1 CELGSHK
8 CPHIACVSE
17 SVKQHDCRALS
28 ADSDMNCRAVGLNLL
43 STEVGRNYGL
53 STCVGSI
60 ERGEG
65 CVGSLDDHR
74 GYVLRRR
81 QHWNMA
87 CGESCRRSG
96 DMRCDCLLRFG
107 RKHPVVNGDVPR
119 RFRRPG
125 RERDLVGQAGKWSL
139 DSGYMQTLP
148 FK

>member
-1 CELGSHK
+1 MRGKSHAAKVWYDHSVVVCQLGSHK

-43 STEVGRNYGL
+43 STEVARKYGL

-65 CVGSLDDHR
+65 CVVSLDDHR
-74 GYVLRRR
+74 GYVLRLR

-87 CGESCRRSG
+87 CGESSRRSV
-96 DMRCDCLLRFG
+96 DMLCDFLPIFRTT
-107 RKHPVVNGDVPR
+107 HPIADRHAPR
-119 RFRRPG
+119 LIHRPS
-125 RERDLVGQAGKWSL
+125 R
-139 DSGYMQTLP
+139 
-148 FK
+148 

>member
-1 CELGSHK
+1 MRGNAHAVKVWYDHSVVVCELGSHW
-8 CPHIACVSE
+8 CPHIACISE

-43 STEVGRNYGL
+43 STEVGRKYGL

-74 GYVLRRR
+74 GYLLRLR

-87 CGESCRRSG
+87 SG
-96 DMRCDCLLRFG
+96 KSFCCCVDMFGDCLLIF
-107 RKHPVVNGDVPR
+107 
-119 RFRRPG
+119 
-125 RERDLVGQAGKWSL
+125 
-139 DSGYMQTLP
+139 
-148 FK
+148 